1 MPDGCATDT
10 LTVPRSAATR
20 SRMFASPPVDAVAA
34 LRGTV
39 SVSAAQPSG
48 TTVLVDL
55 PVDRLDRA
63 ADREAD
69 PVG

>member
-1 MPDGCATDT
+1 
-10 LTVPRSAATR
+10 
-20 SRMFASPPVDAVAA
+20 VAA

-55 PVDRLDRA
+55 PVDRPDRP